1 MTGYGQAQGEIDG
14 VTYVVEITTVNSRYL
29 KTNIKLPDSVAFLE
43 QEIDKVI
50 RQRISRGSVNCN
62 VRLKNISADMLFDID
77 QQALKIYAEKLS
89 AASGP
94 KTGNCTIDIAQLLQ
108 LPGIVKPVL
117 PAEEQIEKIKKK
129 ILKITA
135 EALKKTKQM
144 RASEGIALAADLEK
158 NCQAIKKNLEK
169 IRSRTDIVLKE
180 YHKRLN
186 KRVNQLLADGKFKLD
201 NETLAREVAVF
212 AERSDIAEEITRLNS
227 HLLQFSKSCG
237 SNDAAGRKLDFISQ
251 EMLREANTIA
261 SKAGDMKISRY
272 IVDIKC
278 RIDRIK
284 EQVQNVE

>member
-50 RQRISRGSVNCN
+50 RKSLSRGNITCN
-62 VRLKNISADMLFDID
+62 VRLKNVSADMLFDID
-77 QQALKIYAEKLS
+77 QQALKIYAEKLT

-94 KTGNCTIDIAQLLQ
+94 KTTNCTIDMAQLLQ
-108 LPGIVKPVL
+108 LPGIIKPVL

-135 EALKKTKQM
+135 EALEKTKQM
-144 RASEGIALAADLEK
+144 RAAEGAALAADLEK

-169 IRSRTDIVLKE
+169 IRSRTDIVLQE
-180 YHKRLN
+180 YHKRLS

-201 NETLAREVAVF
+201 KETLAREVAIF
-212 AERSDIAEEITRLNS
+212 AERSDIAEEVARLNS
-227 HLLQFSKSCG
+227 HLRQFSESC
-237 SNDAAGRKLDFISQ
+237 SRNDAAGRKLDFISQ
-251 EMLREANTIA
+251 ELLREANTIA
-261 SKAGDMKISRY
+261 SKACDMKISRH
-272 IVDIKC
+272 IVDMKC